1 MVTEFPPTTA
11 ELKAAYKRAGLWR
24 VGVSFERSLA
34 MSPVRWAMEKS
45 ALAARRR
52 DRLPVQPALF

>member
-11 ELKAAYKRAGLWR
+11 ELKAAWKRAGLWR
-24 VGVSFERSLA
+24 AGVSFDQARA
-34 MSPVRWAMEKS
+34 MRLVLWTMGKS

>member
-11 ELKAAYKRAGLWR
+11 ELKSAYRRSGLWR
-24 VGVSFERSLA
+24 VGVSFEQAQA
-34 MSPVRWAMEKS
+34 MRLVLWTMEKS

>member
-11 ELKAAYKRAGLWR
+11 ELKAAYQRARLWR
-24 VGVSFERSLA
+24 VGVSFERAQA
-34 MSPVRWAMEKS
+34 MAPVLWAMEKS